1 MVPSHPNYIAWASSP
16 AARRTMQGNRRRD
29 TKPEIALRSALHAR
43 GWRFRV
49 QYPVPGRSRR
59 SMDIAFTRR
68 RVAVLVDGCFWHGC
82 ADHGSRPATNSAY
95 WSEKVRR
102 NRVRDADTDLALHEA
117 GWTVIRIW
125 EHESVMTAVAIV
137 ENELR
142 DTAPT
147 EPAIPSRLIR

>member
-1 MVPSHPNYIAWASSP
+1 MVPSHPNYVAWASSS

-49 QYPVPGRSRR
+49 QYPVPGRPRR
-59 SMDIAFTRR
+59 SIDIAFTRR
-68 RVAVLVDGCFWHGC
+68 KVAVLVDGCFWHGC
-82 ADHGSRPATNSAY
+82 ADHGSRPATNSLY

-102 NRVRDADTDLALHEA
+102 NRVRDADTDIALREA
-117 GWTVIRIW
+117 GWSVIRIW
-125 EHESVMTAVAIV
+125 EHEALMTAVVVV

-142 DTAPT
+142 DTAPEEHDGT
-147 EPAIPSRLIR
+147 SSLIR